1 MILRALVIAALLPG
15 GVLAQDFGLTPPP
28 VDGQGLDLGPQ
39 IVPRFDERPRETV
52 RDTTVV
58 AREAA
63 VLRGLDKISGAVTD
77 LTVGVGEHAAFGR
90 LDILVEACRVPEDD
104 PAGDAFAFL
113 TIRAQGLDRP
123 AFEGWM
129 IASSPALSALDHP
142 RYDVW
147 VMRCTSS

>member
-1 MILRALVIAALLPG
+1 MLRGLLIVALLPG
-15 GVLAQDFGLTPPP
+15 GVLAQDFGLSPPP
-28 VDGQGLDLGPQ
+28 AEEPGFGVVPE
-39 IVPRFDERPRETV
+39 IVPRLDDRPRESVSET
-52 RDTTVV
+52 RVV
-58 AREAA
+58 ARETA

-77 LTVGVGEHAAFGR
+77 LTVAVGDRAEFGR
-90 LDILVEACRVPEDD
+90 LDILVEACRVPEAD

-113 TIRAQGLDRP
+113 TIHVEGLDRP